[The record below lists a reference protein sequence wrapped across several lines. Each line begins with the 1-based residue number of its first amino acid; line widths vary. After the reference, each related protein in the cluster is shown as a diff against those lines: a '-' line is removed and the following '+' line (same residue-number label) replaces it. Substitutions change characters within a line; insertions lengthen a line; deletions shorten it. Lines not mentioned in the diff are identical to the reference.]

1 MSLTVGPACQGRLPQ
16 DRDDIHRRFLRDCE
30 VSGQT
35 KGTNVIPD
43 PCEPSDPLF
52 PTAEPPEMACC
63 RPCRLGGGARRF
75 AGALRPVERDLGF
88 PTAPVHY
95 GEAS

>member
-1 MSLTVGPACQGRLPQ
+1 VSLTAGPACQVRLPH
-16 DRDDIHRRFLRDCE
+16 DRDDVHRRFLRDGE

-43 PCEPSDPLF
+43 TCEPVDPLF
-52 PTAEPPEMACC
+52 PTAEPPEGACR
-63 RPCRLGGGARRF
+63 RPWRLGGGARRY
-75 AGALRPVERDLGF
+75 AGALGPVERDLR
-88 PTAPVHY
+88 PSTAPVDY